1 MLIEIL
7 LKKCDKN
14 KCDPFIVEVWLVEI
28 LLKKV
33 RHELVWPILLGRFD
47 RGSHFLMSHFLGWWT
62 ARRHGGVGVGVWLV
76 GDGVVGVRRWKGWLG
91 FGQGDLDVL
100 WIIGLVGKKNR
111 HESFVNRLTYGCKPV
126 KIMAEMEFLRKR
138 YMEQSCHMIG
148 PHHYQAKLG
157 RGWGR
162 PLHFLHRPSPTP
174 CPASLNSSVALSCGT

>member
-7 LKKCDKN
+7 PKKCDKK

-100 WIIGLVGKKNR
+100 WIIGLVGKKKKNK
-111 HESFVNRLTYGCKPV
+111 HESFVNRLTYGSKRV
-126 KIMAEMEFLRKR
+126 KSLHVVVIEM
-138 YMEQSCHMIG
+138 
-148 PHHYQAKLG
+148 KLG
-157 RGWGR
+157 FRHAAPQATEVR
-162 PLHFLHRPSPTP
+162 NYDVDLILPQFRKL
-174 CPASLNSSVALSCGT
+174 